1 MTASARL
8 EVRVRPDSKTRLER
22 AAGIERVPLS
32 DFVRS
37 AAEARADEVLRE
49 HDATTR
55 VPTPCWA
62 RRRLA
67 CQGLTG
73 WCPRSGVLLPD
84 SAGRSQGAR
93 GEELTPAVVGCRF
106 CR

>member
-55 VPTPCWA
+55 VPAAFFDQLLAALDAPAVANPALAAAA
-62 RRRLA
+62 RR
-67 CQGLTG
+67 
-73 WCPRSGVLLPD
+73 
-84 SAGRSQGAR
+84 AR
-93 GEELTPAVVGCRF
+93 TVITCD
-106 CR
+106 